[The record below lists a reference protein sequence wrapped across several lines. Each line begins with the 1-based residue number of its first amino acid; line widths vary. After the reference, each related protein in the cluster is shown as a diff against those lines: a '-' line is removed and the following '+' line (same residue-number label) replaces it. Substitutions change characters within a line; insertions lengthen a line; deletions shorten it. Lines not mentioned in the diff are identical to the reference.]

1 MRLKKYLLAFSLIMF
16 LSVSAS
22 AQSGQWTGDL
32 DVRGTKLQLIFN
44 FDGEAVTLDVPDQGG
59 KDIPA
64 TLTRT
69 PEGKIIIGIP
79 SIGAR
84 FEGLWLSR
92 MIAGSFSQSGLN
104 LPLSLRP
111 GATKRNRPQTP
122 AGPFPY
128 TTEDVSFT
136 NGAAVLSGTLT
147 LPEGWSTKTPAVV
160 MVTGSGLQNR
170 DEELFEHKPFAVIAD
185 ALARN
190 GIASLRYD
198 DRGFG
203 KSTGDAAS
211 ATMRDFKDDAEAGLD
226 LLRSRFDRTGII
238 GHSEGGTIA
247 MLLAGEDK
255 VDFAVS
261 LAGMFISGA
270 ETLLD
275 QNRHALAQT
284 GFSTADTEMYVNA
297 LAAAF
302 EASST
307 GIPMP
312 SPSDVPEALQRNFA
326 AVLVQIRTPYLAEFI
341 STDIAG
347 SQKDITCPVLALN
360 GTKDTQVDAAKNLQA
375 IRPLLKSE
383 KSVISE
389 QPSLN
394 HLFQH
399 CQTGETSEYKTIEET
414 FSPDVLDLIVEWI
427 NSL

>member
-44 FDGEAVTLDVPDQGG
+44 FDGDAVTLDVPDQGAKG
-59 KDIPA
+59 VRA
-64 TLTRT
+64 SLSRS
-69 PEGKIIIGIP
+69 PEGKLVIAVP

-84 FEGLWLSR
+84 YEGVMLSK
-92 MIAGSFSQSGLN
+92 MIAGTFSQSGMDF
-104 LPLSLRP
+104 PLTLRP
-111 GATKRNRPQTP
+111 GIPELKRPQTP

-128 TTEDVSFT
+128 SSEEVSFA
-136 NGAAVLSGTLT
+136 NGDASLSGTLT
-147 LPEGWSTKTPAVV
+147 LPEGWSSKTPVLI

-170 DEELFEHKPFAVIAD
+170 DEEIYEHRPFAVIAD
-185 ALARN
+185 ALARS

-198 DRGFG
+198 DRGCG

-211 ATMRDFKDDAEAGLD
+211 ATTLDFKADAEAGID
-226 LLRSRFDRTGII
+226 VLRSRFERVGVL

-247 MLLAGEDK
+247 ALLAGENK

-275 QNRHALAQT
+275 QNRHALTQA
-284 GFSTADTEMYVNA
+284 GLSAEDTEMYVKA

-302 EASST
+302 EAT
-307 GIPMP
+307 RTDAPMP
-312 SPSDVPEALQRNFA
+312 SLNNVPAILRNNFS
-326 AVLVQIRTPYLAEFI
+326 AVMAQLRTPYLKDFI
-341 STDIAG
+341 SLDPVGSTDGIA
-347 SQKDITCPVLALN
+347 CPFLALN
-360 GTKDTQVDAAKNLQA
+360 GTKDTQVNAAKNLQA

-389 QPSLN
+389 QPGLN

-414 FSPDVLDLIVEWI
+414 FSPDVLDMIVEWI

>member
-22 AQSGQWTGDL
+22 AQSGQWAGDL

-44 FDGEAVTLDVPDQGG
+44 FDGDAVTLDVPDQGG

-284 GFSTADTEMYVNA
+284 GFSTTDTEMYVNA

-414 FSPDVLDLIVEWI
+414 FSPDVLDMIVEWI